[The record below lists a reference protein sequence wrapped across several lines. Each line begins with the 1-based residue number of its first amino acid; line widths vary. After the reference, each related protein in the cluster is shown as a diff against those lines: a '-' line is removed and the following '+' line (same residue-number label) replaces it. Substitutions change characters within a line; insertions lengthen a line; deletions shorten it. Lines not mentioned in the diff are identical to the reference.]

1 MPRWIVS
8 LLLTIGVNAVALWL
22 GARIVPGITFHGTV
36 VELLVLALI
45 FGAVNTFVKP
55 VIQTL
60 ALPFHLLTLGLS
72 LIVVNALLLGLT
84 AWLSPAYDV
93 AGLFPAIIG
102 AFVIGLLTMIL
113 TALTGRF
120 SRDR

>member
-1 MPRWIVS
+1 MSRWIVS
-8 LLLTIGVNAVALWL
+8 LLLTIGVNAAALWL
-22 GARIVPGITFHGTV
+22 GARIVSGITFHGGP

-45 FGAVNTFVKP
+45 FGAVNTFIKP

-60 ALPFHLLTLGLS
+60 ALPFHLVTLGIS

-93 AGLFPAIIG
+93 DGPLAAIIG

-113 TALTGRF
+113 TSLTARFTSGR
-120 SRDR
+120 